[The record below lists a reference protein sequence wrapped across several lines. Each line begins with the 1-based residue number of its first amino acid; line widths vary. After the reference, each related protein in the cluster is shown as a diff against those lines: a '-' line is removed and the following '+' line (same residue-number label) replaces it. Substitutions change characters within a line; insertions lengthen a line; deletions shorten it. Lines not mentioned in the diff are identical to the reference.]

1 MADKV
6 KISGGQIGVF
16 LVLMCMYFMAPMHSA
31 VNAVSTDLITIY
43 GVDANAIALMVSI
56 TNLLEIPA
64 AFCIGLIAGRFLSYR
79 VCVLLATAL
88 VAIGGLPAI
97 LGGALP
103 WYGIMTTRCILGLG
117 LGCFMPIILTII
129 SLVFEK
135 ENVRATMMSIASIV
149 FNTGMIVLT
158 IVAGVLGAIS
168 WNLAWGIY
176 LLALL
181 PFALAIFLINPKN
194 IPAVPATDEKGDKV
208 KIALPAA
215 GWLLLVLFLG
225 AIIMS
230 QSLFNLGG
238 VTIGVVAGDPAV
250 IGTVFSLFSVG
261 AYGAS
266 FLFFIGYKYLKAHV
280 ITLFW
285 IVGIAGYV
293 CWLFAH
299 TTGNVTLFF
308 VAIILCGFGSNALTI
323 GVPMVLSTLVA
334 PAVVSAIMGFS
345 YVFMNGGGFLATPL
359 DAAITAIFGADTLLT
374 SVWVF
379 DIILGVV
386 ILAGLFF
393 VAKKVNAIKKAQGA
407 AEATSSAA

>member
-1 MADKV
+1 MAEKV

-16 LVLMCMYFMAPMHSA
+16 AVLMCMYFLAPMHSA
-31 VNAVSTDLITIY
+31 VNAVSNDLIAIY
-43 GVDANAIALMVSI
+43 GVDANAISLMVSI

-64 AFCIGLIAGRFLSYR
+64 AFVIGLIAGRALSYR

-88 VAIGGLPAI
+88 VVIGGSPAI
-97 LGGALP
+97 LGEALP
-103 WYGIMTTRCILGLG
+103 WWGIMATRCILGLG

-158 IVAGVLGAIS
+158 IVAGILGAIS

-181 PFALAIFLINPKN
+181 PFALAIFLINPQN
-194 IPAVPATDEKGDKV
+194 VPKAPEVDSSGEKV
-208 KIALPAA
+208 KIRLPVA
-215 GWLLLVLFLG
+215 GWLLLILFLG

-238 VTIGVVAGDPAV
+238 VTISSVVDDPAV

-266 FLFFIGYKYLKAHV
+266 FLFFIGYKYLKANV
-280 ITLFW
+280 IPVFW
-285 IVGIAGYV
+285 IVGILGYV
-293 CWLFAH
+293 CWLAAH
-299 TTGNVTLFF
+299 MTGNVILFY
-308 VAIILCGFGSNALTI
+308 VAIILAGFGSNTLTI

-334 PAVVSAIMGFS
+334 PAIVSAVMGFS
-345 YVFMNGGGFLATPL
+345 YVFMNGGGFIATPL
-359 DAAITAIFGADTLLT
+359 DAAITAIAGADSILS
-374 SVWVF
+374 SVWIF

-386 ILAGLFF
+386 VLVGLFI
-393 VAKKVNAIKKAQGA
+393 VARQVNAIKAKEA
-407 AEATSSAA
+407 AEGGE